1 MIELLEM
8 PATASTPPGGQR
20 RPAAFVRSHWLE
32 LAWVLFSL
40 TNIAAIVVV
49 PSAETV
55 PFHFVWVSLTLVYGI
70 QLWRVGTTAMVLVA
84 VMVTTGVALTWAVEN
99 TEAGFDEVA
108 EVPLMAAM
116 FVTVMWHVHRRQ
128 AALDEVKR
136 LAEVERRLLERERN
150 LVRDASH
157 ELRTPITVAR
167 GHAELIR
174 QSQEGQVAED
184 AAIIL
189 DELGHLSRISERLL
203 ILAVAERPDFLC
215 RAPVDLRRLIV
226 ETARRWSATADR
238 QWRVSAPV
246 EGVLTADEERLQS
259 TLDALI
265 ENAVKF
271 THDDDRIVIVGR
283 HEGAT
288 AVIEVSDTGDG
299 IPQQQLTRI
308 FDRFSRLDEGRRR
321 GNGGTG
327 LGLAIVKAIVE
338 AHGGSI
344 AVESELGMGTTFSL
358 FIPGFKSGPNG
369 VRSEAW
375 EPDLQDA
382 RQA

>member
-1 MIELLEM
+1 MS
-8 PATASTPPGGQR
+8 ATASVRPR
-20 RPAAFVRSHWLE
+20 KRSRPAAFIRSYWLE
-32 LAWVLFSL
+32 LAWGAFSL
-40 TNIAAIVVV
+40 ANIAAIVLV

-55 PFHFVWVSLTLVYGI
+55 PFHFVWVSLTLVYGLR
-70 QLWRVGTTAMVLVA
+70 LWRVGTTAVVLLA
-84 VMVTTGVALTWAVEN
+84 VVLATGVALTWAVAH

-116 FVTVMWHVHRRQ
+116 FMTVMWHVHRRQ
-128 AALDEVKR
+128 SALEEVKR
-136 LAEVERRLLERERN
+136 LAAVEHRLLERERN

-174 QSQEGQVAED
+174 QSQKGQVAED

-189 DELGHLSRISERLL
+189 DELGHLSRIGDRLL
-203 ILAVAERPDFLC
+203 ILAAAEHPEFL
-215 RAPVDLRRLIV
+215 RRTPVDLERLIV

-246 EGVLTADEERLQS
+246 KGVLTADEERLQS

-271 THDDDRIVIVGR
+271 THDDDRIAIVGR
-283 HEGAT
+283 HEGST
-288 AVIEVSDTGDG
+288 AVIEVSDAGDG
-299 IPQQQLTRI
+299 IPPEQLTRI

-338 AHGGSI
+338 AHGGS
-344 AVESELGMGTTFSL
+344 VEVQSELGKGTTFSL

-369 VRSEAW
+369 DRSEAW

-382 RQA
+382 RPA

>member
-1 MIELLEM
+1 MQGRLAPFLR
-8 PATASTPPGGQR
+8 TY
-20 RPAAFVRSHWLE
+20 WLD
-32 LAWVLFSL
+32 LAWVAFAAA
-40 TNIAAIVVV
+40 NIAAIIIV

-70 QLWRVGTTAMVLVA
+70 RLWGLRKTSFVLIAVVAATGTGLYF
-84 VMVTTGVALTWAVEN
+84 ALTQTN
-99 TEAGFDEVA
+99 AGFDELT

-116 FVTVMWHVHRRQ
+116 FVAVMWHVHRRQ
-128 AALDEVKR
+128 TALDEVKR
-136 LAEVERRLLERERN
+136 LAEIEHRLLERERN

-174 QSQEGQVAED
+174 QSQDGQVAED

-189 DELGHLSRISERLL
+189 DELGHLSRIGDRLL
-203 ILAVAERPDFLC
+203 ILAAAEHPEF
-215 RAPVDLRRLIV
+215 LRREPIDLERMIV
-226 ETARRWSATADR
+226 DTARRWSAAADR

-271 THDDDRIVIVGR
+271 TREGDRITIAGR
-283 HEGAT
+283 HDGAT
-288 AVIEVSDTGDG
+288 AVIEVSDTGEG
-299 IPQQQLTRI
+299 IPEDQLTRI

-338 AHGGSI
+338 AHGGSV
-344 AVESELGMGTTFSL
+344 AVQSELGKGTTFTL
-358 FIPGFKSGPNG
+358 TVPGFKSGPNG
-369 VRSEAW
+369 VR
-375 EPDLQDA
+375 PDTLA
-382 RQA
+382 VHAG

>member
-1 MIELLEM
+1 MQPRL
-8 PATASTPPGGQR
+8 
-20 RPAAFVRSHWLE
+20 AAFVRSYWLE
-32 LAWVLFSL
+32 IAWVAFSAA
-40 TNIAAIVVV
+40 NIVAIVLV

-70 QLWRVGTTAMVLVA
+70 RLWRVGTTVTILVA
-84 VMVTTGVALTWAVEN
+84 VMVATSVALSWAVES
-99 TEAGFDEVA
+99 TGAGFDEVT

-116 FVTVMWHVHRRQ
+116 FIAVMWHVHRRQ
-128 AALDEVKR
+128 TALDEVKR
-136 LAEVERRLLERERN
+136 LAEIEHRLLERERN

-174 QSQEGQVAED
+174 RSQDGQVAED

-189 DELGHLSRISERLL
+189 DELGHLSRIGDRLL
-203 ILAVAERPDFLC
+203 ILAAAEHPEFLR
-215 RAPVDLRRLIV
+215 RAPIDFERIIVD
-226 ETARRWSATADR
+226 TARRWSAAADR

-271 THDDDRIVIVGR
+271 THDGDRITIAGR

-288 AVIEVSDTGDG
+288 AVIEVSDTGAG
-299 IPQQQLTRI
+299 IPEDQLPRV

-338 AHGGSI
+338 AHGGSV
-344 AVESELGMGTTFSL
+344 AVQSEVGKGTTFTL
-358 FIPGFKSGPNG
+358 TVPGFKSGPNG
-369 VRSEAW
+369 VRSDTLA
-375 EPDLQDA
+375 L
-382 RQA
+382 RQAARG

>member
-1 MIELLEM
+1 MS
-8 PATASTPPGGQR
+8 ATASAPLRTRARLGELLR
-20 RPAAFVRSHWLE
+20 AHWLE
-32 LAWVLFSL
+32 VAWVAF
-40 TNIAAIVVV
+40 TVANIAAIVIV

-70 QLWRVGTTAMVLVA
+70 RLWTLRTTSFVLFA
-84 VMVTTGVALTWAVEN
+84 VILTTGVTLYWALTH
-99 TEAGFDEVA
+99 TGAGFDELA

-136 LAEVERRLLERERN
+136 LAEIEHRLLERERN

-174 QSQEGQVAED
+174 QSQQGQVAED

-189 DELGHLSRISERLL
+189 DELGHLSRIGDRLL
-203 ILAVAERPDFLC
+203 ILAAAEHPEFLRRSPIDFE
-215 RAPVDLRRLIV
+215 RLIV
-226 ETARRWSATADR
+226 DTARRWSVTADR
-238 QWRVSAPV
+238 RWRVSAPV

-271 THDDDRIVIVGR
+271 THDDDTIAIVGR
-283 HEGAT
+283 HDGAT
-288 AVIEVSDTGDG
+288 AVIEVSDTGKG
-299 IPQQQLTRI
+299 IPPDKLTRI
-308 FDRFSRLDEGRRR
+308 FDRFSRLDEGRPR

-327 LGLAIVKAIVE
+327 LGLAIVKAIVK
-338 AHGGSI
+338 AHGGSV
-344 AVESELGMGTTFSL
+344 AVKSELGKGTTFSL
-358 FIPGFKSGPNG
+358 FIPGLQSGGNG
-369 VRSEAW
+369 IRSDAW
-375 EPDLQDA
+375 KPALHRA
-382 RQA
+382 RET